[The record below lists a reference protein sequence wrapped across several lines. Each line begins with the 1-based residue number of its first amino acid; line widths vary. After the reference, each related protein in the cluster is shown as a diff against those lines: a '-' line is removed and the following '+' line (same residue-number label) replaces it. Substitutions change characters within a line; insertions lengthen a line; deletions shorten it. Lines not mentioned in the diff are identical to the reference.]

1 MTRQRFSELTKD
13 TRVHLGLVIT
23 ILIATYWLGSDRSE
37 LNARVARNAEAVAM
51 IRQMND
57 TVTRVDVKVTDLN
70 RRIDRVE
77 RRIEEMGDRRY
88 GGR

>member
-1 MTRQRFSELTKD
+1 MTRERFSELTKD

-37 LNARVARNAEAVAM
+37 LNAKVARNAEAVAM

-57 TVTRVDVKVTDLN
+57 TVTRVDVKVTDLS